1 MGDCSM
7 KRFHCINNYYSVT
20 LFICEINVVLRK
32 KIFFQIV
39 KDWHLTMIVVAMCLV
54 VVIIGVAVAIVGDY
68 KAVEVPDIER
78 PISRNVSCNVR

>member
-1 MGDCSM
+1 M
-7 KRFHCINNYYSVT
+7 
-20 LFICEINVVLRK
+20 
-32 KIFFQIV
+32 